1 MNKHNRAIC
10 GHVADMLEDVADYI
24 IDNLPGKSDAVF
36 NNTAYLWAI
45 INNFRRIKE
54 KGKE

>member
-1 MNKHNRAIC
+1 MNKRNRAIC

-24 IDNLPGKSDAVF
+24 IDNLPGESDAVF